1 MSGKSA
7 ERILNTIDELGDKKL
22 SVEERLMF
30 KALLEDA
37 KTMDARMTKLENNVN
52 QIVGDVSRLNDKM
65 SDLDDKINKLT
76 DMFKTIHDSK
86 LEENKN
92 KQEIKMTVLKSPF
105 FWIILM
111 LLIIII
117 SGIPISELKGI
128 FYFTGN

>member
-76 DMFKTIHDSK
+76 DMFKTIHDSQ